1 MRHPQLN
8 PRGELKHLITTE
20 GLSRALLTRILDT
33 AELLSASTQP
43 LSTALPKAI
52 ELRSYQDS
60 GAPYLEVQQ
69 AGLLH
74 AKGLDALVHLINAGD
89 GCHAEPLRA
98 LVDMYIIRQVK
109 KDFSHLT
116 VVLVGDLVRSRVAR
130 SNIHALTTLAVA
142 EVRAVGPL
150 TLLPEGL
157 AQLGVRAYTSLA
169 EGLMGADVI
178 LSYDPSPA
186 CIESACIPSLREY
199 KKCFGLNEEILAC
212 AQSDCLVMT
221 EEMTDAREA
230 IARAVQAA
238 VVQMITAASV

>member
-1 MRHPQLN
+1 MRHPQFN

-20 GLSRALLTRILDT
+20 GLSRAMLTRILDT
-33 AELLSASTQP
+33 AELLSASAQP
-43 LSTALPKAI
+43 PSTALVKDI
-52 ELRSYQDS
+52 VIRSYQDS

-69 AGLLH
+69 AAQLH
-74 AKGLDALVHLINAGD
+74 AQGLGSVAHVINAGD

-98 LVDMYIIRQVK
+98 LVDMYTIRQVK
-109 KDFSHLT
+109 KDFSNLT
-116 VVLVGDLVRSRVAR
+116 VVLVGDLLHSRVAR

-186 CIESACIPSLREY
+186 CIENAYIPSLREY
-199 KKCFGLNEEILAC
+199 KKCFGLTTEMLAC
-212 AQSDCLVMT
+212 AQSDCLVIA
-221 EEMTDAREA
+221 EEMTDAGEA

-238 VVQMITAASV
+238 VVQMITAASA